1 MYGFPWT
8 ADSSTALFS
17 VILIDTWV
25 YTPFVLLLILAGLQG
40 LPKSPYESAMIDGGS
55 AWFTFKTL
63 TLPLLK
69 PVILITLIFR
79 LCAAIQEF
87 SIIYST
93 TKGGPGDTLM
103 NLSLSAYR
111 DAFTY
116 SSIGKAVPQILVDV
130 YKRQSLN
137 MNANEVIANRAVE
150 ILGGR
155 KGDYSIVNPNDH
167 VNYGQSTNDVFPSCG
182 RLTALKLLNR
192 AKEQL
197 ERLYQALMEKAE
209 AFDDVIKM
217 GRTQLQD
224 AVPIRLG
231 QEFRAYATAIRRDI
245 TRFEH
250 AKEEMSS
257 LNLGGTAIGTGLNAD
272 VQYLQKVVKN
282 IALVSGLDPVSY
294 THLDVYKR
302 QAGSLQ

>member
-1 MYGFPWT
+1 MAFCGTENWLEMFKGVNFWHSLWVTVKYTIAALVVEMGLGLVIALSLNRKDNLFTRILKVVLIFPLMVSNSSVGVVERFLNLFGVYGFPWT

-116 SSIGKAVPQILVDV
+116 SSIGKAVPQILVLWV
-130 YKRQSLN
+130 IINFISSKLVKAWLKAKS
-137 MNANEVIANRAVE
+137 ANN
-150 ILGGR
+150 G
-155 KGDYSIVNPNDH
+155 
-167 VNYGQSTNDVFPSCG
+167 
-182 RLTALKLLNR
+182 
-192 AKEQL
+192 
-197 ERLYQALMEKAE
+197 
-209 AFDDVIKM
+209 
-217 GRTQLQD
+217 
-224 AVPIRLG
+224 
-231 QEFRAYATAIRRDI
+231 
-245 TRFEH
+245 
-250 AKEEMSS
+250 
-257 LNLGGTAIGTGLNAD
+257 
-272 VQYLQKVVKN
+272 
-282 IALVSGLDPVSY
+282 
-294 THLDVYKR
+294 
-302 QAGSLQ
+302 